1 MRGARAD
8 LAARHGG
15 VLQDDDQGDQPVG
28 VFLVGHRDAAAIPH
42 GPPGPVYLSQ
52 KIMVLTN
59 KPTSVKTVLDNPL
72 PLPRDVVSPEFVEL
86 RNKVTDLIKWW

>member
-1 MRGARAD
+1 MRELENCPSEHIPIHIGKNYKNCRC
-8 LAARHGG
+8 
-15 VLQDDDQGDQPVG
+15 VL
-28 VFLVGHRDAAAIPH
+28 LYIEEA
-42 GPPGPVYLSQ
+42 VYLSQ

-72 PLPRDVVSPEFVEL
+72 PMPRDVVSPEFVEL